1 MSTLHSLRTKLRR
14 GENVCTF
21 SRVRKQLSRKT
32 QLPQHICGENWLS
45 RPHPTHTASVA
56 SCCCLELFFK
66 ERKINSKFHQ
76 RGVVELCGAL
86 LSPSAVIKKCCQW
99 CSACVTTVERHP
111 HSARKH
117 SSLPNGTH
125 PRTRLVHRPNR
136 PSRSTMKRKRNK
148 NCISD
153 TWIFFRQPN
162 CFRKRGCSLCAMY
175 LCPALRKVRR
185 DPKRSC

>member
-21 SRVRKQLSRKT
+21 SRVRTQLSRKT

-56 SCCCLELFFK
+56 SSCCLQLFFK

-76 RGVVELCGAL
+76 RRLVELRGAL

-99 CSACVTTVERHP
+99 CSACVTTLGALSAQCPKALESAEWNTSP
-111 HSARKH
+111 HQIGPPTEQTITLHEEKEKKQELCIRLFDEFLLVAKTVCETRDVRYAP
-117 SSLPNGTH
+117 LPWTSKS
-125 PRTRLVHRPNR
+125 V
-136 PSRSTMKRKRNK
+136 
-148 NCISD
+148 
-153 TWIFFRQPN
+153 
-162 CFRKRGCSLCAMY
+162 
-175 LCPALRKVRR
+175 
-185 DPKRSC
+185 KRSQRSC